1 MSESNSD
8 HSANSNP
15 DEGAGPASSLP
26 HVDSP
31 SMAPDDGAGM
41 PAETAKSEAAKSE
54 AAKSEAAKSEA
65 AKSEMRKSEMHRS
78 EITIPQSAR
87 SEPVAPLTATRG
99 TALVVAIP
107 RAEEAGPAPEP
118 ASRPTKSRRFAFAPA
133 ASMVAVL
140 LGAAVGSAATAGL
153 LYLNLNAAPTAAP
166 ADPTAFTASF
176 DRINRELATLKASVD
191 GSAKQSNAQV
201 AKIADRMER
210 AEKGQADT
218 TAKLAR
224 TAESLDRLERRLA
237 APAAAG
243 DITGSLPTGTLG
255 TLPAGPGDRT
265 AALADPKRAAPAQPA
280 ILEGWVL
287 RDVFNGAAMIQTPR
301 NGILEVI
308 PGDTLPG
315 LGRIEGVK
323 RQDGRWVVVTSRGL
337 IVSR

>member
-15 DEGAGPASSLP
+15 GEGAGPASSLP

-31 SMAPDDGAGM
+31 SMAPDDRAGM
-41 PAETAKSEAAKSE
+41 PA
-54 AAKSEAAKSEA
+54 
-65 AKSEMRKSEMHRS
+65 KSEMHKS
-78 EITIPQSAR
+78 EITIPQPAR
-87 SEPVAPLTATRG
+87 SEPAAPLTATRG
-99 TALVVAIP
+99 TALVLAIP
-107 RAEEAGPAPEP
+107 RAEEAATGPAPEP
-118 ASRPTKSRRFAFAPA
+118 ARQPTKSRRFAFTPA
-133 ASMVAVL
+133 AVSMVAVL

-153 LYLNLNAAPTAAP
+153 LYLNAAPTAAP
-166 ADPTAFTASF
+166 ADPTTFTASF
-176 DRINRELATLKASVD
+176 DRIDRELATLKASID
-191 GSAKQSNAQV
+191 GSARQSNAQV

-243 DITGSLPTGTLG
+243 DITGSLPSGTLG

-265 AALADPKRAAPAQPA
+265 AALADPKRAAPAQPT

>member
-15 DEGAGPASSLP
+15 GEGAGPASSLP

-31 SMAPDDGAGM
+31 SMAPDDGM
-41 PAETAKSEAAKSE
+41 PAETAKSEMRE
-54 AAKSEAAKSEA
+54 
-65 AKSEMRKSEMHRS
+65 SEMRKSEMHKS
-78 EITIPQSAR
+78 EIAIPQPAR

-99 TALVVAIP
+99 TALVLAIP
-107 RAEEAGPAPEP
+107 RAEEAATGPAPEP
-118 ASRPTKSRRFAFAPA
+118 AKRQTKSRRFAFTPA
-133 ASMVAVL
+133 AVSMVAVL

-153 LYLNLNAAPTAAP
+153 LFLNPAPTAAP
-166 ADPTAFTASF
+166 AEPTTFTASF

-191 GSAKQSNAQV
+191 GSAKQSNAQI
-201 AKIADRMER
+201 AKVADRMER

-243 DITGSLPTGTLG
+243 DITGSLPSGTLG

-265 AALADPKRAAPAQPA
+265 AALADPKRAAPAQPT

-315 LGRIEGVK
+315 VGRIEGVR

>member
-15 DEGAGPASSLP
+15 GEGAGPASSLP

-31 SMAPDDGAGM
+31 SMAPDDGM
-41 PAETAKSEAAKSE
+41 PAETAN
-54 AAKSEAAKSEA
+54 
-65 AKSEMRKSEMHRS
+65 SEMRKSEMHKS
-78 EITIPQSAR
+78 EITIPQPAR

-99 TALVVAIP
+99 TALVLAIP
-107 RAEEAGPAPEP
+107 RAEEAATGPAPEP
-118 ASRPTKSRRFAFAPA
+118 AKRQTKSRRFAFTPA
-133 ASMVAVL
+133 AVSMVAVL
-140 LGAAVGSAATAGL
+140 LGAAVGSAATACL
-153 LYLNLNAAPTAAP
+153 LFLKAAPTAAP
-166 ADPTAFTASF
+166 TDPTTFTASF
-176 DRINRELATLKASVD
+176 DRVNRELATLKASVD
-191 GSAKQSNAQV
+191 GSAKQANAQI
-201 AKIADRMER
+201 AKVADRMER

-224 TAESLDRLERRLA
+224 AAESLDRLERRLA

-265 AALADPKRAAPAQPA
+265 AALADPKRAAPAQPT

>member
-15 DEGAGPASSLP
+15 GDGAGPASSLP

-41 PAETAKSEAAKSE
+41 SAET
-54 AAKSEAAKSEA
+54 
-65 AKSEMRKSEMHRS
+65 AKSEMRKSEMCKSEMHKS
-78 EITIPQSAR
+78 EITIPQPAR

-99 TALVVAIP
+99 TALVLAIP
-107 RAEEAGPAPEP
+107 RAEEAATGPAPQP
-118 ASRPTKSRRFAFAPA
+118 AERPAKSRRFAFTPA
-133 ASMVAVL
+133 AVSMVAVL

-153 LYLNLNAAPTAAP
+153 LYLNAAPTAAP
-166 ADPTAFTASF
+166 ADPATFTASF
-176 DRINRELATLKASVD
+176 DRINRELATLKASID

-218 TAKLAR
+218 AAKLAR
-224 TAESLDRLERRLA
+224 TAESLDRLDRRLA

-265 AALADPKRAAPAQPA
+265 AALADPKRAAPAQPT

>member
-15 DEGAGPASSLP
+15 GEGAGSASSLP
-26 HVDSP
+26 HVESP
-31 SMAPDDGAGM
+31 SMAP
-41 PAETAKSEAAKSE
+41 AEIAESETLKSEISIPEPVRSEAAF
-54 AAKSEAAKSEA
+54 
-65 AKSEMRKSEMHRS
+65 
-78 EITIPQSAR
+78 
-87 SEPVAPLTATRG
+87 TATRS
-99 TALVVAIP
+99 TALVLAIP
-107 RAEEAGPAPEP
+107 RAERSAAGPGPEP
-118 ASRPTKSRRFAFAPA
+118 AARTARSRRFSLTPAA

-153 LYLNLNAAPTAAP
+153 LYLNAAPAAAP
-166 ADPTAFTASF
+166 ADPTTFIASF
-176 DRINRELATLKASVD
+176 DRINRELATLKASID
-191 GSAKQSNAQV
+191 GSAKQSNTQI
-201 AKIADRMER
+201 AKIADRMDR
-210 AEKGQADT
+210 AEKSQADT
-218 TAKLAR
+218 GAKLAR
-224 TAESLDRLERRLA
+224 TAESLDRLDRRLA
-237 APAAAG
+237 ANAG

-265 AALADPKRAAPAQPA
+265 AALADPKRAAPAQPT

-315 LGRIEGVK
+315 IGRIEGVK

>member
-15 DEGAGPASSLP
+15 GEGAGPASSLP

-31 SMAPDDGAGM
+31 SMAPDDGM
-41 PAETAKSEAAKSE
+41 PAETAN
-54 AAKSEAAKSEA
+54 
-65 AKSEMRKSEMHRS
+65 SEMRKSEMHKS
-78 EITIPQSAR
+78 EITIPQPAR

-99 TALVVAIP
+99 TALVLAIP
-107 RAEEAGPAPEP
+107 RAEEAATGPAPEP
-118 ASRPTKSRRFAFAPA
+118 AKRQTKSRRFAFTPA
-133 ASMVAVL
+133 AVSMVAVL

-153 LYLNLNAAPTAAP
+153 LFLKAAPTAAP
-166 ADPTAFTASF
+166 ADPTTFTASF
-176 DRINRELATLKASVD
+176 DRVNRELATLKASVD
-191 GSAKQSNAQV
+191 GSAKQSKAQI
-201 AKIADRMER
+201 AKVADRMER

-218 TAKLAR
+218 AAKLAR

-265 AALADPKRAAPAQPA
+265 AALADPKRAAPAQPT

>member
-8 HSANSNP
+8 HSSNP
-15 DEGAGPASSLP
+15 GEGAGPASSLP

-41 PAETAKSEAAKSE
+41 PAETAKSE
-54 AAKSEAAKSEA
+54 
-65 AKSEMRKSEMHRS
+65 MCKSEMHKS
-78 EITIPQSAR
+78 EITIPQPAR

-99 TALVVAIP
+99 TALVLAIP
-107 RAEEAGPAPEP
+107 RAEEAATGPAPQP
-118 ASRPTKSRRFAFAPA
+118 AERPAKSRRFAFTPAA

-315 LGRIEGVK
+315 LGRIEGVR